1 MIFNKIIII
10 GLGLIGGSV
19 AIAVKEKKLAQ
30 KILAYNR
37 SADAIN
43 FALENNIIDEK
54 FNFDQNLTKDDLIII
69 ATPLLAY
76 EEIFQKIKS
85 QNYQSLITD
94 IGSVKKYP
102 EDLYSKIFKE
112 RNNFIPA
119 HPIAGK
125 ETSSIFNADTDLFY
139 NKKLIITNFCQNHEN
154 ITKIKQLW
162 QKIGSEVVFLDSLE
176 HDEIFCLISHLP
188 QYISFKF
195 KEERPNDL
203 PDFLKKHLRI
213 ENSNP
218 AMWQEI
224 FTLNKDNLNKYYNIF
239 EENYEKLQKIS
250 EKNLKI
256 IAKQLNLNNFEQM
269 TISNQEFFNQR
280 LKIIIAFLQIEDV
293 LKYSEFAGSG
303 FKDFTS
309 VFSS

>member
-10 GLGLIGGSV
+10 GLGLIGGSA
-19 AIAVKEKKLAQ
+19 AIAIKEKKLAK

-69 ATPLLAY
+69 ATPLFAY
-76 EEIFQKIKS
+76 EEIFHKIKS
-85 QNYQSLITD
+85 QNYQCLITD

-102 EDLYSKIFKE
+102 EDLYFKIFKE

-125 ETSSIFNADTDLFY
+125 ETSSIFNADANIFC
-139 NKKLIITNFCQNHEN
+139 NKRLIITNFCQNQEN
-154 ITKIKQLW
+154 IAKIKQLW
-162 QKIGSEVVFLDSLE
+162 QEIGSEVFFLDSLE

-195 KEERPNDL
+195 KEKRPDNL
-203 PDFLKKHLRI
+203 PDFLKRHLRI

-218 AMWQEI
+218 QIWQEI
-224 FTLNKDNLNKYYNIF
+224 FDLNKDNINRYYGIF
-239 EENYEKLQKIS
+239 KKNYEGLELEDVANPNSILIQK
-250 EKNLKI
+250 
-256 IAKQLNLNNFEQM
+256 
-269 TISNQEFFNQR
+269 R
-280 LKIIIAFLQIEDV
+280 LKIIKAYLQIKE
-293 LKYSEFAGSG
+293 LKKAKNFAGTG
-303 FKDFTS
+303 FEDFIS
-309 VFSS
+309 IKNLH